1 MTRFQKSTSYLLWL
15 INYSIRRS
23 PYIQF
28 FVDFCWNEEQNKDFL
43 VLFLPNKDCNASWF
57 IEEIQILPMFYKH
70 PVSPKCH
77 ANQTTIVCGIDLSN
91 SESCH
96 CQAVSKIETVLRNWA
111 ILVKLFVF
119 LVFMP
124 SKISGFFFIL
134 NVHLPVCEK
143 FGIWLLLLNR
153 SV

>member
-1 MTRFQKSTSYLLWL
+1 MFLWWFYLKN
-15 INYSIRRS
+15 ITMFSILC
-23 PYIQF
+23 
-28 FVDFCWNEEQNKDFL
+28 DFCWNEEQNKDFL

-119 LVFMP
+119 LVFYALEDLWVFFYLKCP
-124 SKISGFFFIL
+124 SACLRKVWYLAITFK
-134 NVHLPVCEK
+134 P
-143 FGIWLLLLNR
+143 
-153 SV
+153 